1 MWHFFSLQGATSY
14 PSLAAVWPSWVPTC
28 WWHLPPTVM
37 RRWQAITSSG
47 TSWAGLFSCTWYE
60 KFRSFHLRWRV
71 WGWSPRNQKPEFPA
85 RRGSW
90 ESRCISQHWTPCSQE
105 YVVPGQV
112 FSFFPTVSWVMSKTA
127 CIIWQLDFLEV
138 FVGLYHICKILDRKT
153 ETPSVVVSGRWNYA
167 YVFILSLSLHI
178 ATLSI

>member
-1 MWHFFSLQGATSY
+1 MEIFFFFFKERKAENSDNSRSSCVAPEARAGLASGRSEPCDTSFSLQGATSY

-28 WWHLPPTVM
+28 WWHSDPTVT

-60 KFRSFHLRWRV
+60 TFRSFHLRWWV

-85 RRGSW
+85 RRGSQA
-90 ESRCISQHWTPCSQE
+90 SCRISQHWTPCSRE

-112 FSFFPTVSWVMSKTA
+112 FSFSPL
-127 CIIWQLDFLEV
+127 CPE
-138 FVGLYHICKILDRKT
+138 
-153 ETPSVVVSGRWNYA
+153 
-167 YVFILSLSLHI
+167 
-178 ATLSI
+178 